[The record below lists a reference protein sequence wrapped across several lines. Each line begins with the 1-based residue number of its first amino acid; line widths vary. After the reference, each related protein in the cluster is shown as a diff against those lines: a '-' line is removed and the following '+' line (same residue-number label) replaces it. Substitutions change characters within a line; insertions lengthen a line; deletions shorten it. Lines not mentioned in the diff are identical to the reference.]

1 MTVNGRKLLPP
12 YIIKAIADPVKLENS
27 LKIMHGIVDILKYY
41 DLKVEV
47 KQEENIII
55 PGVRDDGTVLRN
67 DLLTP
72 VE

>member
-1 MTVNGRKLLPP
+1 MG
-12 YIIKAIADPVKLENS
+12 ENS

-47 KQEENIII
+47 KQDENIII
-55 PGVRDDGTVLRN
+55 PAVRDDGTVLRY